1 MRLDNPSS
9 LPATEQ
15 VSPDEPGIR
24 PAMDDRQRAQAEAAA
39 EKFEGYFIT
48 EMLRQMRRS
57 ARAFAEADG
66 SAAHRTNEDM
76 LDFAYVQLGEVL
88 ASQRA
93 FGIADLIL
101 RQLLPTVPATAA
113 GGAEVSRDNTRRPNE
128 I

>member
-1 MRLDNPSS
+1 MRLDDPAF
-9 LPATEQ
+9 LPAAERTAH
-15 VSPDEPGIR
+15 DEPGIR
-24 PAMDDRQRAQAEAAA
+24 PAVDDRQRAQAEAAA

-57 ARAFAEADG
+57 ARAFAEADD

-76 LDFAYVQLGEVL
+76 LDLAYVQLGEVL

-101 RQLLPTVPATAA
+101 RQLLPVMPVAA
-113 GGAEVSRDNTRRPNE
+113 GSAEAGRGNAQRPNE

>member
-9 LPATEQ
+9 LPSTEQ
-15 VSPDEPGIR
+15 VSPEEPGIR
-24 PAMDDRQRAQAEAAA
+24 PAVDDRQRAQAEAAA

-57 ARAFAEADG
+57 ARALADADS
-66 SAAHRTNEDM
+66 SAMGRTNEDM
-76 LDFAYVQLGEVL
+76 LDVAYVQLGEVL

-101 RQLLPTVPATAA
+101 RQLASSAQAAA
-113 GGAEVSRDNTRRPNE
+113 GGEEVGRDKALRPNG